1 MSFTN
6 WCLLKKEIHFLLLE
20 RELIKD
26 NLNFLKQ
33 MSENTLENRLQSL
46 NQALSQMMRN
56 TSERE
61 IIDQLTTYKIAI
73 QNTLKI
79 LTKKQKQSIS
89 MSAREYEDELEKGNL

>member
-1 MSFTN
+1 MRVKYN
-6 WCLLKKEIHFLLLE
+6 NPK
-20 RELIKD
+20 IKFYIGD
-26 NLNFLKQ
+26 VRNY
-33 MSENTLENRLQSL
+33 ESL

-89 MSAREYEDELEKGNL
+89 MSAREYEDELEKGNF

>member
-1 MSFTN
+1 
-6 WCLLKKEIHFLLLE
+6 
-20 RELIKD
+20 
-26 NLNFLKQ
+26 

-79 LTKKQKQSIS
+79 LTKSLCAIS
-89 MSAREYEDELEKGNL
+89 EALKWF

>member
-1 MSFTN
+1 
-6 WCLLKKEIHFLLLE
+6 
-20 RELIKD
+20 
-26 NLNFLKQ
+26 
-33 MSENTLENRLQSL
+33 MSENTLENRLHSL

-79 LTKKQKQSIS
+79 LTKKQ
-89 MSAREYEDELEKGNL
+89 NLIVKLFQ

>member
-1 MSFTN
+1 
-6 WCLLKKEIHFLLLE
+6 
-20 RELIKD
+20 
-26 NLNFLKQ
+26 

-79 LTKKQKQSIS
+79 LAKKQKQSIS
-89 MSAREYEDELEKGNL
+89 MSAREYEDELEKGNF

>member
-1 MSFTN
+1 
-6 WCLLKKEIHFLLLE
+6 
-20 RELIKD
+20 
-26 NLNFLKQ
+26 

-79 LTKKQKQSIS
+79 LTKKQKKSIS
-89 MSAREYEDELEKGNL
+89 MSAREYEDELEKGNF

>member
-1 MSFTN
+1 
-6 WCLLKKEIHFLLLE
+6 
-20 RELIKD
+20 
-26 NLNFLKQ
+26 

-73 QNTLKI
+73 QNTLKL
-79 LTKKQKQSIS
+79 LTKKQKQSLSI
-89 MSAREYEDELEKGNL
+89 SAREYEDELEKGNF

>member
-1 MSFTN
+1 
-6 WCLLKKEIHFLLLE
+6 
-20 RELIKD
+20 
-26 NLNFLKQ
+26 
-33 MSENTLENRLQSL
+33 MSENTLENRLHSL

-89 MSAREYEDELEKGNL
+89 KSAREYEDELEKGNF

>member
-1 MSFTN
+1 
-6 WCLLKKEIHFLLLE
+6 
-20 RELIKD
+20 
-26 NLNFLKQ
+26 
-33 MSENTLENRLQSL
+33 MSENTLENRLHSL

-79 LTKKQKQSIS
+79 LTKKQITKIENSDLIN
-89 MSAREYEDELEKGNL
+89 DLCKIIEKNDIKLRRAVAHPI

>member
-1 MSFTN
+1 
-6 WCLLKKEIHFLLLE
+6 
-20 RELIKD
+20 
-26 NLNFLKQ
+26 

-79 LTKKQKQSIS
+79 LTKKQKQTKLNITHSSIS
-89 MSAREYEDELEKGNL
+89 SRSS